1 MAQATRAKLS
11 DRVLFKIFKALGLR
25 LDINRSGLDGYFY
38 YTIIR
43 KLK

>member
-11 DRVLFKIFKALGLR
+11 DRVLFKIFKALGL
-25 LDINRSGLDGYFY
+25 SGLDGYFY